1 MYNNKNFNF
10 SYQTLHFLGYRQ
22 TDSLSADLAILVRSR
37 GQGLERVQLAVSIA
51 KLVKGLA
58 AGCLVRLNKSK
69 KDFQKVLK

>member
-1 MYNNKNFNF
+1 MYNNKKFNF

-37 GQGLERVQLAVSIA
+37 GQGLERAQLAVRTA

-58 AGCLVRLNKSK
+58 AGCLVRLSESK